1 MRSRW
6 QTKCYA
12 KQGRVFRRWPGRQ
25 DTLNNWARENTRIK
39 WRFTKFFLFFKWNV
53 CWRFNTC
60 IEVKRGYS
68 QESIF
73 GKNSQL
79 LIPDINIWR
88 RKAPYKVINI
98 YRINV
103 CLWSCFLSCA
113 TRHRQV
119 FSSANVTIQ
128 MTTELQSSHCRLGT
142 RIAQLCKGFGKYF
155 PRRGLERGRE
165 WSD

>member
-12 KQGRVFRRWPGRQ
+12 KQGSGVQAVARPPGHSQQLGSRKYQNKMKIHAVFW
-25 DTLNNWARENTRIK
+25 
-39 WRFTKFFLFFKWNV
+39 FFKWNV
-53 CWRFNTC
+53 CWIFNRC
-60 IEVKRGYS
+60 IEVKRDYS

-73 GKNSQL
+73 GRNSQL